1 MHKTILKFM
10 NNKLTEI
17 VIVSAARTPIGT
29 YGGSLKN
36 LRADQLGS
44 LVIKEVLTKSK
55 FNKDEVD
62 EVIMGQVLTASGGQ
76 NPARQAAINAG
87 IPISK
92 PAYIV
97 NQVCGSGLRAVI
109 SGYQSIK
116 LGEAKSIISGGQ
128 ENMSMTPHAIF
139 YRENKKNLED
149 RLIDTMINDGLI
161 DAFNNYHMG
170 VTAENVASKFNISR
184 QEQDEFALNSQKKT
198 QLAITQN
205 KFDDEMIKINEN
217 RNALDKDEHPR
228 RDLKLS
234 DLEKLKTVFKN
245 NGTVTPGNSSGI
257 NDGAAALLLTTL
269 EEAKKKSI
277 KPLVKIV
284 SWASVGVEPSLMG
297 LGPIEAVREAA
308 KKAKWK
314 LDEID
319 LFEINEAFAAQS
331 IAVINE
337 LGIDQNRVNVNG
349 GAIALGH
356 PIGASGA
363 RILVTLIHEI
373 IRQNKKKGCATL
385 CIGGGMGIALCVEK
399 I

>member
-1 MHKTILKFM
+1 ME
-10 NNKLTEI
+10 NNSKEV
-17 VIVSAARTPIGT
+17 VIVSAVRTPIGT
-29 YGGSLKN
+29 YKGSLK
-36 LRADQLGS
+36 RVKADQLGS
-44 LVIKEVLTKSK
+44 MVIKEVLKKSK
-55 FNKDEVD
+55 FEKNEID
-62 EVIMGQVLTASGGQ
+62 EVIMGQVLTAGVGQ

-92 PAYIV
+92 PSHLI

-116 LGEAKSIISGGQ
+116 LGDVKNVISGGQ
-128 ENMSMTPHAIF
+128 ENMSLAPHSIF
-139 YRENKKNLED
+139 FRDEKEISEEKL
-149 RLIDTMINDGLI
+149 LDTMFNDGLI

-170 VTAENVASKFNISR
+170 VTAENVAKKFDISR
-184 QEQDEFALNSQKKT
+184 HDQDEFALNSQKKT
-198 QLAITQN
+198 ELATVKN
-205 KFDDEMIKINEN
+205 KFDDELIKINHDGN
-217 RNALDKDEHPR
+217 VLDKDEHPR
-228 RDLKLS
+228 VDLKLT
-234 DLEKLKTVFKN
+234 DLKKLKTVFKE

-269 EEAKKKSI
+269 EEAEKKSI
-277 KPLVKIV
+277 KPLAKIV
-284 SWASVGVEPSLMG
+284 SWSSVGIDPALMG
-297 LGPIEAVREAA
+297 LGPIEAVRKAI
-308 KKAKWK
+308 KNAKWN

-331 IAVINE
+331 IAVIRE
-337 LGIDQNRVNVNG
+337 LGIDQNKVNVNG

-363 RILVTLIHEI
+363 RILVTLIHEMK
-373 IRQNKKKGCATL
+373 RQNKNKGCATL